1 MTNAK
6 DLLSWHDVVTRTPPM
21 TNKTYTLKDGT
32 VLKVGDVYEATPEGY
47 LRMVAHHVEM
57 FGHTLSP
64 LYNPWLELV
73 DSKDL
78 CREPRSLAYNEAYR
92 IIWLPEQADDNVIPP
107 DEVVEWARQ
116 GRIMFFIS
124 PATNTWCRRENMLS
138 GFSYTDMHQLE
149 WLIAKGVTFYKNK
162 PEGA

>member
-1 MTNAK
+1 
-6 DLLSWHDVVTRTPPM
+6 M
-21 TNKTYTLKDGT
+21 TNKTYTLEDST

-107 DEVVEWARQ
+107 DEVVE
-116 GRIMFFIS
+116 RIRSGESVYFIS
-124 PATNTWCRRENMLS
+124 PATGQWTYYY
-138 GFSYTDMHQLE
+138 GDFTHYTMANAE
-149 WLIAKGVTFYKNK
+149 WLIARGVTFYKSK